1 MNSLNQSFEN
11 LHAQYFSMVL
21 HICRG
26 FMKGDRE
33 LAHDLAQDVFINV
46 WNALPGYRA
55 EASYKTWIY
64 RITVNTCLL
73 QIRKDKN
80 KIKVPLETVTVEA
93 ETDSA
98 TIAQE
103 NESILYR
110 AIGQLE
116 EVDRLMIMMVLDEI
130 EYEEI
135 ARIMGVTENNLRVK
149 IHRIKTK
156 LKTLIEDER
165 RRTG

>member
-1 MNSLNQSFEN
+1 MNSLANTLED
-11 LHAQYFSMVL
+11 LHNQYFSMVL
-21 HICRG
+21 NLCRG

-80 KIKVPLETVTVEA
+80 KIKVPLENVTHTI
-93 ETDSA
+93 ETD
-98 TIAQE
+98 TTTHAQE
-103 NESILYR
+103 NENILYR
-110 AIGQLE
+110 AIGQLD
-116 EVDRLMIMMVLDEI
+116 EVDRLMMMMVLDEI
-130 EYEEI
+130 DYEEI
-135 ARIMGVTENNLRVK
+135 ARIMGITENNLRVK
-149 IHRIKTK
+149 IHRIKTR

>member
-1 MNSLNQSFEN
+1 MDQLNHTFESLHN
-11 LHAQYFSMVL
+11 QYFSMVL
-21 HICRG
+21 HLCRG

-80 KIKVPLETVTVEA
+80 KIKVPLETATHII
-93 ETDSA
+93 ETDIA
-98 TIAQE
+98 TDTQE
-103 NESILYR
+103 NENILYR
-110 AIGQLE
+110 AIGQLD

-135 ARIMGVTENNLRVK
+135 ARIMGITENNLRVK

>member
-1 MNSLNQSFEN
+1 MNSLNQTFQN

-21 HICRG
+21 NLCRG
-26 FMKGDRE
+26 FMKGDRDQ
-33 LAHDLAQDVFINV
+33 AHDLAQDVFINI

-93 ETDSA
+93 ETDS
-98 TIAQE
+98 TSHAQE
-103 NESILYR
+103 NENILYR

-116 EVDRLMIMMVLDEI
+116 EVDRLMMMMVLDEI

-165 RRTG
+165 KRIG

>member
-1 MNSLNQSFEN
+1 MDQLNHTFEN
-11 LHAQYFSMVL
+11 LHSQYFSMVL
-21 HICRG
+21 HLCRG
-26 FMKGDRE
+26 FMKGDRD

-80 KIKVPLETVTVEA
+80 KIKVPLETVA
-93 ETDSA
+93 HPIETDTA
-98 TIAQE
+98 AHAQE
-103 NESILYR
+103 NENILYR
-110 AIGQLE
+110 AIGQLD

-135 ARIMGVTENNLRVK
+135 ARIMGITENNLRVK

-156 LKTLIEDER
+156 LKILIEDER
-165 RRTG
+165 RRIG

>member
-1 MNSLNQSFEN
+1 MNSLNQTFQN

-21 HICRG
+21 NLCRG
-26 FMKGDRE
+26 FMKGDRDQ
-33 LAHDLAQDVFINV
+33 AHDLAQDVFINV

-103 NESILYR
+103 NKNILYR
-110 AIGQLE
+110 AIGQLD
-116 EVDRLMIMMVLDEI
+116 EVDRLMMMMVLDEI

-165 RRTG
+165 KRIG

>member
-1 MNSLNQSFEN
+1 MNPVDLSTFKT
-11 LHAQYFSMVL
+11 LHSQYLAMVMNM
-21 HICRG
+21 CRG
-26 FMKGDRE
+26 FMKGDMDM
-33 LAHDLAQDVFINV
+33 ASDLAQEVFINV

-80 KIKVPLETVTVEA
+80 KLKVPLEVAFNTA
-93 ETDSA
+93 EQNVNT
-98 TIAQE
+98 AQVD
-103 NESILYR
+103 NEKILYR
-110 AIGQLE
+110 AIGQLD
-116 EVDRLMIMMVLDEI
+116 EVERLTIMMVLEEV

-135 ARIMGVTENNLRVK
+135 ARIMGITENNLRVK

-156 LKTLIEDER
+156 LKNLIENER
-165 RRTG
+165 RIG

>member
-1 MNSLNQSFEN
+1 MNSLTQTFQN
-11 LHAQYFSMVL
+11 LHTQYFSMVL
-21 HICRG
+21 NLCRG
-26 FMKGDRE
+26 FMKGDRDQ
-33 LAHDLAQDVFINV
+33 AHDLAQDVFINI

-73 QIRKDKN
+73 QIRKYKN

-93 ETDSA
+93 ETDSG

-156 LKTLIEDER
+156 LKKLIEDER

>member
-1 MNSLNQSFEN
+1 MDQPNLVFEKIYQ
-11 LHAQYFSMVL
+11 QYFIMVL
-21 HICRG
+21 NLCRG
-26 FMKGDRE
+26 YMKGDRD
-33 LAHDLAQDVFINV
+33 LAYDLAQDVFINV

-80 KIKVPLETVTVEA
+80 KIKVPLETVAHPVDIGTGQ
-93 ETDSA
+93 
-98 TIAQE
+98 AQE
-103 NESILYR
+103 NEKILYM

-116 EVDRLMIMMVLDEI
+116 EVDRLMIMMVLEEVD
-130 EYEEI
+130 YNEI
-135 ARIMGVTENNLRVK
+135 ASIMGVTENNLRVK

-165 RRTG
+165 KRLG

>member
-1 MNSLNQSFEN
+1 MSTLTQTFEN
-11 LHAQYFSMVL
+11 LHAQYFGMVL
-21 HICRG
+21 HLCRG
-26 FMKGDRE
+26 FMKGDRDQ
-33 LAHDLAQDVFINV
+33 AHDLAQDVFINV

-98 TIAQE
+98 SHAQE
-103 NESILYR
+103 NENILYR
-110 AIGQLE
+110 AIGQLD
-116 EVDRLMIMMVLDEI
+116 EVDRLMIMMVLDEV

>member
-1 MNSLNQSFEN
+1 MNSLTQTFQN

-21 HICRG
+21 NLCRG
-26 FMKGDRE
+26 FMKGDRDQ
-33 LAHDLAQDVFINV
+33 AHDLAQDVFINI

-156 LKTLIEDER
+156 LKSLIEDER